1 MEDPS
6 LKTCIVISLAAL
18 AWMATGA
25 DPVAAQALRYG
36 AEPGT
41 THTYVRTQRDHVTQ
55 TVNGAEQTAD
65 VNSYWR
71 FDATMSDSDG
81 GRTVEIVH
89 DSLSIQS
96 APQADSDFSA
106 LYGKPVMVRMDER
119 GEVTEVVLPD
129 SIPDSAARLDLAST
143 YRGFYPVLPS
153 EPVSEGGG
161 WTDTMNVRT
170 NQNGLDMTIQRIN
183 HYTARGNAEYAGHTA
198 LQIDFT
204 SEVAIE
210 GSGSQQGM
218 DVSLSGTGTEAGSFY
233 FLADPGVYLGGTR
246 TAETKMDAFVVAGA
260 QNLVI
265 PIVREGHESI
275 ELVN

>member
-1 MEDPS
+1 MEDPP
-6 LKTCIVISLAAL
+6 LKTCIVISLAVL
-18 AWMATGA
+18 AWMAVGA
-25 DPVAAQALRYG
+25 DPVTAQTLRYA

-41 THTYVRTQRDHVTQ
+41 TYTYVRTQRDHVTQ
-55 TVNGAEQTAD
+55 TVSGAEQTAD

-71 FDATMSDSDG
+71 FDATMSESDG

-106 LYGKPVMVRMDER
+106 LYGQPVTVMMDER
-119 GEVTEVVLPD
+119 GAVTDVILPD
-129 SIPDSAARLDLAST
+129 SIPPAAARLDLAST
-143 YRGFYPVLPS
+143 YRGFYPVLPA

-161 WTDTMNVRT
+161 WTDTMNLKT
-170 NQNGLDMTIQRIN
+170 NQSGLDMTIQRIN

-198 LQIDFT
+198 LQVDFT

-210 GSGSQQGM
+210 GSGSQQGA
-218 DVSLSGTGTEAGSFY
+218 DISLSGTGTGTGSFY
-233 FLADPGVYLGGTR
+233 FLADPGVYLGGT
-246 TAETKMDAFVVAGA
+246 ETGEMKMDAFVVAGG

-265 PIVREGHESI
+265 PIVQQREETI
-275 ELVN
+275 ELVE

>member
-1 MEDPS
+1 M
-6 LKTCIVISLAAL
+6 KTCIPISLAAL
-18 AWMATGA
+18 AWLATGV
-25 DPVAAQALRYG
+25 DRVAAQTLRYG

-71 FDATMSDSDG
+71 FDAMMNDSEGG
-81 GRTVEIVH
+81 GRSVEIVH
-89 DSLSIQS
+89 DSLSIQT

-106 LYGKPVMVRMDER
+106 LYGKPVTVKMDDR
-119 GEVTEVVLPD
+119 GAVTEVLLPD
-129 SIPDSAARLDLAST
+129 SIPPAAARLDLAST
-143 YRGFYPVLPS
+143 YRGFYPVLPV

-161 WTDTMNVRT
+161 WTDTMSLKT

-198 LQIDFT
+198 LQVDFT

-210 GSGSQQGM
+210 GSGSQQGA
-218 DVSLSGTGTEAGSFY
+218 DISLSGTGTGTGSFY
-233 FLADPGVYLGGTR
+233 FLADPGVYLGGT
-246 TAETKMDAFVVAGA
+246 ETGEMKMDAFVVAGG

-265 PIVREGHESI
+265 PIVQQREETI
-275 ELVN
+275 ELVD

>member
-1 MEDPS
+1 

-18 AWMATGA
+18 AWTAAGA
-25 DPVAAQALRYG
+25 APVAAQTLRYG
-36 AEPGT
+36 AETGAK
-41 THTYVRTQRDHVTQ
+41 HTYVRTQRDHVTQ

-71 FDATMSDSDG
+71 FDATMTDSDG
-81 GRTVEIVH
+81 GGRSVEIVH

-96 APQADSDFSA
+96 APAADSDFTA
-106 LYGKPVMVRMDER
+106 LYGRPVTVMMDER
-119 GEVTEVVLPD
+119 GAVSEVLLPD
-129 SIPDSAARLDLAST
+129 SIPPVATRLDLEST
-143 YRGFYPVLPS
+143 YRGFYPVLPA

-161 WTDTMNVRT
+161 WTDTMNLRT

-198 LQIDFT
+198 LQVDFT

-210 GSGSQQGM
+210 GSGSQQGA
-218 DVSLSGTGTEAGSFY
+218 DISLSGTGTGNGSFY
-233 FLADPGVYLGGTR
+233 FLADPGVYLGGS
-246 TAETKMDAFVVAGA
+246 ETGEVKMDAFVVAGG

-265 PIVREGHESI
+265 PIVQQREETV
-275 ELVN
+275 ELVD